1 MIDDLLLEGVSL
13 DDLDVVHAVVRIAH
27 PSLVRKPGV
36 ELQACDFT
44 IRSHGMAPHETGK
57 ANVDVDFQY

>member
-1 MIDDLLLEGVSL
+1 MFDDLLLDGVSF

-36 ELQACDFT
+36 ELQACE
-44 IRSHGMAPHETGK
+44 IETM
-57 ANVDVDFQY
+57 